1 MDENLL
7 HFVWQ
12 NKLFDYPLQTVEGE
26 SIEVLHPGF
35 HSYDS
40 GADFTNA
47 KVRINDKIWVG
58 NVEIHINSS
67 DWYKHKHNTDR
78 AYDNVILHVVKNYD
92 KPVFRTT
99 GETIPALVLEV
110 PQKIQNNYAALGLPK
125 TDIKCE
131 KLSVR
136 VPYAVKLQWLDSL
149 LIERLE
155 NLYKEILHLVKSRN
169 NSWDEAFYIR
179 VARNFGQ
186 KLNNLPFEL
195 LAKSLESKLLRRNSD
210 DRLTLEALLFGQ
222 AGMLSQSFQDEYFI
236 ELQQQY
242 KFLQTKYHLQPLD
255 VKIWK
260 FFRIRPHNFPTIR
273 ISQFAD
279 LISRNET
286 RLDFVLEQNDLETL
300 QKYFSATASD
310 YWDNH
315 YKFGQESS
323 KVYKK
328 CLTNAAVNNLLINA
342 VVPFM
347 YAYGRYFCEQIYI
360 DRAMELLA
368 KIEFEQNKITRQ
380 FSAMGFPSDNA
391 AMSQAMLELYKSY
404 CQANRC
410 IKCRIGAWIM
420 VND

>member
-12 NKLFDYPLQTVEGE
+12 NKLFDNPLQTVEGE
-26 SIEVLHPGF
+26 RIEVLHPGF
-35 HSYDS
+35 HSYDA

-47 KVRINDKIWVG
+47 KIKIDDKIWVG

-67 DWYKHKHNTDR
+67 DWYKHKHNADR
-78 AYDNVILHVVKNYD
+78 AYDNVILHVVLNYD

-110 PQKIQNNYAALGLPK
+110 PPKIQNKYAALGLPK

-131 KLSVR
+131 KLSER
-136 VPYAVKLQWLDSL
+136 VPYAVKMQWLDSL

-155 NLYKEILHLVKSRN
+155 NLYKEILQLVKSRN

-195 LAKSLESKLLRRNSD
+195 LAKSLDSKILRRNSD

-222 AGMLSQSFQDEYFI
+222 AGMLSQSLEDEYFI

-242 KFLQTKYHLQPLD
+242 KFLQTKYNLEPLD
-255 VKIWK
+255 AKVWK
-260 FFRIRPHNFPTIR
+260 YFRIRPHNFPTIR

-279 LISRNET
+279 LISHNET

-315 YKFGQESS
+315 YKFGQKSS

-347 YAYGRYFCEQIYI
+347 YAYGRYFSEQNYVEQ
-360 DRAMELLA
+360 ALELLN
-368 KIEFEQNKITRQ
+368 KIEFEQNKITKR
-380 FSAMGFPSDNA
+380 FSVMGFPSDNA

-404 CQANRC
+404 CQTNAC
-410 IKCRIGAWIM
+410 IKCRVGAWIM